1 MGDSRFARP
10 RLRPLLMA
18 AGVACVAVSTLG
30 FSQVGAKAATH
41 KTSKGPCSVTAG
53 PPVVESGMGSTAS
66 SFADVIQVECAPVYA
81 EHHVEL
87 NGQQL
92 SDACAGTLSWFQ
104 PGFDVAAA
112 SAQFSVILD
121 DDGNA
126 NAVVW
131 GGPSCAA
138 TKDTIFASF
147 TDPPYTTTSTVLT
160 IRPPQNT
167 KHGVFATPMKLVED
181 SVYSAFATVVS
192 VEYPAVDSEF
202 GVTIKSDELYA
213 RCLTRVGNIYWV
225 GADESLL
232 NSGPETTVYLD
243 NNGNAF
249 AVVIGDYSCSA
260 GTSTISADLS
270 IAPYT
275 TYSTTFT
282 ILSPRVTHH

>member
-1 MGDSRFARP
+1 
-10 RLRPLLMA
+10 
-18 AGVACVAVSTLG
+18 
-30 FSQVGAKAATH
+30 
-41 KTSKGPCSVTAG
+41 VTAG
-53 PPVVESGMGSTAS
+53 PPVVESGLGSTAS

-81 EHHVEL
+81 EDSVEL

-92 SDACAGTLSWFQ
+92 FDACAGTLSWYQ
-104 PGFDVAAA
+104 PGFIAAA
-112 SAQFSVILD
+112 AAGATTGPQFSVTLD
-121 DDGNA
+121 NDGNA

-138 TKDTIFASF
+138 THDTIFASLL
-147 TDPPYTTTSTVLT
+147 DPPYTTTSTVLT

-181 SVYSAFATVVS
+181 SVYSAVATVVS

-202 GVTIKSDELYA
+202 NVSIKSDELNA
-213 RCLTRVGNIYWV
+213 RCAGGIFWV
-225 GADESLL
+225 GADEAYL
-232 NSGPETTVYLD
+232 NSGPETTVSLD

-249 AVVIGDYSCSA
+249 AVAIGNYSCAA